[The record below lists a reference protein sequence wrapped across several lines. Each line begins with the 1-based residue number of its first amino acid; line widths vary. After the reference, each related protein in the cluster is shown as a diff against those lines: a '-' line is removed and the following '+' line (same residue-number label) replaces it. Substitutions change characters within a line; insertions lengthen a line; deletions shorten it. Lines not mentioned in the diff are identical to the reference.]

1 MSACTRNEQPAHR
14 AIGPRSNCLR
24 PYPIPIWNSLGLPS
38 QRAARAPLCPWPDS
52 LAASPR
58 GPMQRYDGLTNM
70 KRIIRITPIL
80 GALLVTGVASAQQPI
95 IYPAKGQ
102 SADKQASDSGQCQA
116 WAKQSTGV
124 DPNAIAQQAANQQPA
139 QQPQGGRVRGAAGG
153 AAVGAAVGAIA
164 GDAGKG
170 AAAGAVGGTMVGGAR
185 QRRQAA
191 AQSQQQQASQQQTS
205 QAMST
210 FNRAFSAC
218 MTGRGYTVQ

>member
-1 MSACTRNEQPAHR
+1 MHTVFGLIDMKQIAKIAPA
-14 AIGPRSNCLR
+14 
-24 PYPIPIWNSLGLPS
+24 
-38 QRAARAPLCPWPDS
+38 
-52 LAASPR
+52 LAVLMAV
-58 GPMQRYDGLTNM
+58 G
-70 KRIIRITPIL
+70 I
-80 GALLVTGVASAQQPI
+80 ASAQQPI

-102 SADKQASDSGQCQA
+102 SSQQQASDSGQCQA

-124 DPNAIAQQAANQQPA
+124 DPAAIAQQAANTPPPQQPS
-139 QQPQGGRVRGAAGG
+139 GGRVRGAAGG

-170 AAAGAVGGTMVGGAR
+170 AAAGAVGGTVAGGMR

-191 AQSQQQQASQQQTS
+191 AQSQQQEASQQQTS
-205 QAMST
+205 QAMGT